1 MPQQCNRLPHLC
13 TLCNPSYSHS
23 PSKGVGS
30 NFEACINRISYEK
43 PMKEQHAASY
53 CSKLFPREGLAEKN
67 HRNVHLLS
75 TEAKTSISNVKR
87 GSTATTWIVDYKS

>member
-23 PSKGVGS
+23 PSNGVRS
-30 NFEACINRISYEK
+30 NFEACINRIPCEK

-53 CSKLFPREGLAEKN
+53 CSKLFPCEGLAEKKPIGTYIYSQ
-67 HRNVHLLS
+67 RKLKQAFQ
-75 TEAKTSISNVKR
+75 T
-87 GSTATTWIVDYKS
+87 